1 MAKELV
7 IKNEISNDVAA
18 NSEFNVLRTSNQIGD
33 KFYVPMK
40 EMLLVLGT
48 HLEANGDNPA
58 RTVGQYFPVVR
69 MVDGKPIEVV
79 NLYVGQLVKL
89 DINRAIAYDGPLAD
103 AIRQSSD
110 AFKKVICDKILEI
123 RTSKPIKDR
132 VWDDGKK
139 QWKRNEDGTFASKDS
154 FAYQFVPVAHNM
166 SDAVLDACLNM
177 LEEHYNANY
186 ADLVETI

>member
-7 IKNEISNDVAA
+7 IKNEISNDIAA
-18 NSEFNVLRTSNQIGD
+18 NQEFNVLRTTNQVGD
-33 KFYVPMK
+33 KFYVPMQ

-48 HLEANGDNPA
+48 HLEANGNNPA

-69 MVDGKPIEVV
+69 ISDGKPVEVV

-89 DINRAIAYDGPLAD
+89 DVNRVIAYDGPLAS

-123 RTSKPIKDR
+123 KDTKPIKDR
-132 VWDDGKK
+132 VWDDAKK
-139 QWKRNEDGTFASKDS
+139 QWKRNEDGTYASKDA
-154 FAYQFVPVAHNM
+154 FAYKFVPVAHNFNE
-166 SDAVLDACLNM
+166 AQLTACLDM
-177 LEEHYNANY
+177 LEKYYLENY

>member
-18 NSEFNVLRTSNQIGD
+18 NQEFNVLRTTNQVGD

-58 RTVGQYFPVVR
+58 RTVGQYIPVVR
-69 MVDGKPIEVV
+69 MADGKPVEVV

-89 DINRAIAYDGPLAD
+89 DVNRVIAYDGPLAT

-123 RTSKPIKDR
+123 KESKPIKDR
-132 VWDDGKK
+132 VWDDKKK
-139 QWKRNEDGTFASKDS
+139 QWKRNEDDTFASKDA
-154 FAYQFVPVAHNM
+154 FAYKFVPVAHNM
-166 SDAVLDACLNM
+166 SDAVLDTCLDM
-177 LEEHYNANY
+177 LEKHYQENY
-186 ADLVETI
+186 AELVETI